1 MKNNYSLNSEIDVFV
16 NCFTTLNPKG
26 FESVLK
32 EDAVYDELSKQDW
45 IALFEEQFESFR
57 SHKINYL
64 IPFPGSCLGCKKG
77 CLGFTFLDE
86 DSGFYVDLAIQ
97 SNAAEIVD
105 FTDCM
110 NLENEILGLNKK
122 EQIFMND
129 KNLHGTTQ
137 EFPF

>member
-64 IPFPGSCLGCKKG
+64 TPFPGSCLGCKKG

-86 DSGFYVDLAIQ
+86 DSGFYVDLAIE
-97 SNAAEIVD
+97 SNGASIVD
-105 FTDCM
+105 FTDCV
-110 NLENEILGLNKK
+110 NLKNDVLVLRKR
-122 EQIFMND
+122 EQIFMNEKGLNID
-129 KNLHGTTQ
+129 IEET
-137 EFPF
+137 PF